1 MKDNSDVT
9 LINIFYGIMTIT
21 WAGWYSGNNFYF
33 MPDLVSG
40 KKSAEN
46 LFSIL
51 DAEDED
57 QLQTRQNSKRSKEEI
72 KGDIE
77 FNNVAFGYHGS
88 TITLPDLNLS
98 IKKGEKIAFVGPSG
112 CGKST
117 IVQLLQRYYDFQRG
131 EILIDGINI
140 RDYDLHHLRSYF
152 AVVSQ

>member
-46 LFSIL
+46 LFTIL

-57 QLQTRQNSKRSKEEI
+57 QLQTRHDSKRLKEEI
-72 KGDIE
+72 QG
-77 FNNVAFGYHGS
+77 
-88 TITLPDLNLS
+88 
-98 IKKGEKIAFVGPSG
+98 
-112 CGKST
+112 
-117 IVQLLQRYYDFQRG
+117 
-131 EILIDGINI
+131 NI
-140 RDYDLHHLRSYF
+140 
-152 AVVSQ
+152 